1 MAGTT
6 RLELA
11 TSAVTGQRSN
21 QLNYVPAACTPA
33 ANLLQGFSKGERNLG
48 KAWRLQLFGLYQ
60 TRAAA
65 FFHEESIKKNCSEVR
80 CLATSLSVMMVMHLK
95 C

>member
-21 QLNYVPAACTPA
+21 RLNYVPT
-33 ANLLQGFSKGERNLG
+33 GEINDLRETL
-48 KAWRLQLFGLYQ
+48 
-60 TRAAA
+60 
-65 FFHEESIKKNCSEVR
+65 
-80 CLATSLSVMMVMHLK
+80 CL
-95 C
+95 